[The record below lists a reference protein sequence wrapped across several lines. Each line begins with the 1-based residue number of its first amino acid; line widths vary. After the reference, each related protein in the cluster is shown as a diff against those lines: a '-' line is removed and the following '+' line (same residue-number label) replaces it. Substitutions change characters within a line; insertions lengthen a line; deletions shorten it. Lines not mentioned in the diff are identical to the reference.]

1 MIINQTLL
9 LNNITLFTD
18 LPDVNIFYSTLAS
31 SSTVF
36 IIVICTF
43 SIYLT
48 SSISENIQK
57 KKSEIDEYIFK
68 IYNYEKENVKINE
81 KIKELIG
88 PRNIIQ
94 DADLNKY
101 RQYSQ
106 IVMENNLY
114 KEDIK
119 KKILTNKKYIRCITE
134 HRICIIEKR
143 KYLSVYSILFIISP
157 LSFLAFSTNNIVL
170 LISNILKIPFI
181 VIFLYFIIKILR
193 IGISILKTDS
203 LC

>member
-48 SSISENIQK
+48 SSINENIQK
-57 KKSEIDEYIFK
+57 KKSEIDEYTFK
-68 IYNYEKENVKINE
+68 IYNYEKENIKINE

-88 PRNIIQ
+88 PKKIIQ
-94 DADLNKY
+94 EKY

-119 KKILTNKKYIRCITE
+119 QKILTNKKYIRCITE
-134 HRICIIEKR
+134 HRIYIIEKR

-170 LISNILKIPFI
+170 LISNVLKIPFI
-181 VIFLYFIIKILR
+181 VVFLYFIIKILR
-193 IGISILKTDS
+193 IGVSILKTDS

>member
-48 SSISENIQK
+48 SSINENIQK
-57 KKSEIDEYIFK
+57 KKSEIDEYTFK
-68 IYNYEKENVKINE
+68 IYNYEKENIKINE

-88 PRNIIQ
+88 PKKIIQ
-94 DADLNKY
+94 EKY

-119 KKILTNKKYIRCITE
+119 QKILTNKKYIRCITE
-134 HRICIIEKR
+134 HRIYIIEKR

-157 LSFLAFSTNNIVL
+157 LSFLAFSTNNLVL

-193 IGISILKTDS
+193 IGVSILKTDS